1 VRGRG
6 SGGKPGIADVPV
18 VVLLLAAAAF
28 ATPQEAGKG
37 RDSMSRFH
45 DAAGAVRPTL
55 PDIDRRIPART
66 ETATFA
72 LG

>member
-1 VRGRG
+1 M
-6 SGGKPGIADVPV
+6 AAVPAA
-18 VVLLLAAAAF
+18 VLVFLGAAAVAS
-28 ATPQEAGKG
+28 PQDAGKG
-37 RDSMSRFH
+37 RDSMSRIR
-45 DAAGAVRPTL
+45 DTPGAVRPTL

>member
-1 VRGRG
+1 MRCRETA
-6 SGGKPGIADVPV
+6 GIAVAV
-18 VVLLLAAAAF
+18 MALLAAVAVASPRDVG
-28 ATPQEAGKG
+28 TG
-37 RDSMSRFH
+37 RDSMTGFY
-45 DAAGAVRPTL
+45 DTPGALRPAL